1 MSMITVGAGAPIHI
15 ETVAMKLHSGYRKT
29 LVEKANSLFRRHGQ
43 LLAIKLNLRR
53 NETGKAVAEY
63 SATAR
68 LVLPGYD
75 KIVVKRG
82 QQLSSVIAETLDVA
96 GRQLRRRARAL
107 RAKQRA

>member
-1 MSMITVGAGAPIHI
+1 MSTLTIDSGTPIQI
-15 ETVAMKLHSGYRKT
+15 ETVDMRLRSGYRSV
-29 LVEKANSLFRRHGQ
+29 LVEKAQALFRRHSQ
-43 LLAIKLNLRR
+43 LLGLKLNLRR
-53 NETGKAVAEY
+53 NETGKAIAEY

-82 QQLSSVIAETLDVA
+82 DRLSAVISETLEVA

-107 RAKQRA
+107 RAKKRA

>member
-1 MSMITVGAGAPIHI
+1 MSTLTIGSGTPIQI
-15 ETVAMKLHSGYRKT
+15 ETVDMRLHSGYRSA
-29 LVEKANSLFRRHGQ
+29 LVEKAQALFRRHGQ
-43 LLAIKLNLRR
+43 LLGLKLNLRR
-53 NETGKAVAEY
+53 NETGKAIAEY

-82 QQLSSVIAETLDVA
+82 DQLAAVISETLEVA

-107 RAKQRA
+107 RAKKRA